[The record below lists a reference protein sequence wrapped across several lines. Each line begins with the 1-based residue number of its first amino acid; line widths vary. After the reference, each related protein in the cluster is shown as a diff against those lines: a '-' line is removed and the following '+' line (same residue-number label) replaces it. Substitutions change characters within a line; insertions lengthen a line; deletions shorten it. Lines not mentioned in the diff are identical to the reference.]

1 MLRKEWKMESLND
14 IWKSLVALYKDE
26 VRFYTLKG
34 VEKASLLLGLLGTI
48 VIISVFCLLVL
59 IFGSIALA
67 NFLNAK
73 LASGFIGYL
82 LVTGAY
88 LIVMVLMFIWMVKRK
103 TPLLTNIFVKSLIS
117 IFNIPD
123 DEDQ

>member
-1 MLRKEWKMESLND
+1 MERLND
-14 IWKSLVALYKDE
+14 IWNSLVALYKDE

-82 LVTGAY
+82 IVTGAY

-117 IFNIPD
+117 IFNIPE